1 MPDPRG
7 WKSETVMR
15 RYVVLRLG
23 QIVLTYFLFLVLIY
37 FLLEALPGNFLGAL
51 FGESRLTA
59 GQLDALGAQLGL
71 QGSAAERFLQWM
83 GGFLRGDLGI
93 SLSQYPR
100 PVMEILAERAP
111 RTLALFLAATLLSFS
126 FGFFAGKILAMRRGT
141 AFETTVTVGGITLYT
156 VFTPWFALWLL
167 WIFAYALRLFPV
179 GKFITYEMWEAGAPD
194 ANAVFRH
201 LLLGGLMLAMVAW
214 AVFRRTARLIPARKR
229 AVRTASIAAALLV
242 FCGYWIVTGQAAYV
256 LDILYHMALPVL
268 TLTLISFGGTMLLTR
283 SSMLETMREDYVLL
297 ARAKGLPESEIRDR
311 HIARGALLPVVTTLV
326 FSLAF
331 AIGGGVITESI
342 FSWEGMGYT
351 LMEAVTL
358 SDIPLAVGAMAF
370 TGLLVLAAHL
380 AADLLYAFLD
390 PRIRYG

>member
-1 MPDPRG
+1 
-7 WKSETVMR
+7 MR
-15 RYVVLRLG
+15 RYVARRLL
-23 QIVLTYFLFLVLIY
+23 QIVFTYFLFLVLVF

-59 GQLDALGAQLGL
+59 AQLDALGSQLGL
-71 QGSAAERFLQWM
+71 QGSPVERFAQWM

-100 PVMEILAERAP
+100 PVIQILAERAP
-111 RTLALFLAATLLSFS
+111 RTLMLFLSATALSFS
-126 FGFFAGKILAMRRGT
+126 LGFLAGKMLAWRRGST
-141 AFETTVTVGGITLYT
+141 LETLATVGGITLYT

-179 GKFITYEMWEAGAPD
+179 GKFITYELWGGNAPD
-194 ANAVFRH
+194 SNAVFLQM
-201 LLLGGLMLAMVAW
+201 LLSGA
-214 AVFRRTARLIPARKR
+214 
-229 AVRTASIAAALLV
+229 AAALLAWV
-242 FCGYWIVTGQAAYV
+242 ILRRSDSLPPAGKRTARILSFAALLPALCGYWILTRQAAYA
-256 LDILYHMALPVL
+256 LDILYHMTLPVL

-283 SSMLETMREDYVLL
+283 NSMLDSLGEDYILT
-297 ARAKGLPESEIRDR
+297 ARAKGLSESEIRDR
-311 HIARGALLPVVTTLV
+311 HAARGALLPVVTTLV

-331 AIGGGVITESI
+331 AVAGGVITESI

-370 TGLLVLAAHL
+370 TGILVLAAHL
-380 AADLLYAFLD
+380 AADILYAFLD
-390 PRIRYG
+390 PRIRYQ

>member
-1 MPDPRG
+1 
-7 WKSETVMR
+7 MR
-15 RYVVLRLG
+15 RYVILRIG
-23 QIVLTYFLFLVLIY
+23 QIALTYFIFLVLIF

-59 GQLDALGAQLGL
+59 AQLNALGAQLGL
-71 QGSAAERFLQWM
+71 HGTPPERFAEWM

-100 PVMEILAERAP
+100 PVIQILAERAP

-126 FGFFAGKILAMRRGT
+126 LGFFTGKILAMRRGT
-141 AFETTVTVGGITLYT
+141 ALETITTVGGITLYT

-179 GKFITYEMWEAGAPD
+179 GKFISYEMWGADAPD
-194 ANAVFRH
+194 ANAVFWQM
-201 LLLGGLMLAMVAW
+201 LLGGLSMALFAW
-214 AVFRRTARLIPARKR
+214 VILRRTDPLPPSRKPP
-229 AVRTASIAAALLV
+229 VRIAALAAGLGV
-242 FCGYWIVTGQAAYV
+242 FCGYWIATRQAVYA

-283 SSMLETMREDYVLL
+283 SSMLETMHEDYILT
-297 ARAKGLPESEIRDR
+297 ARAKGLTEAQVRDR
-311 HIARGALLPVVTTLV
+311 HIARAALLPVVTTLV

-331 AIGGGVITESI
+331 AVGGGVITESI

-358 SDIPLAVGAMAF
+358 SDVPLAVGALAC

-380 AADLLYAFLD
+380 AADVLYAFLD